1 MYYSVKRNG
10 NTAIFTQIY
19 TNDTVEK
26 IYCIVNNWYHKNISN
41 ISRLLLET
49 VVYWTHFIVDFQYNL
64 LLFLCSNIL
73 CHHLIKFFFRF
84 EKPAAGFNIEY
95 WHLMFKHSQ
104 HNVNNMLLYN
114 VVVHTLHTL
123 LYLMK
128 YFLLTHI
135 LYVFVLIIIF
145 CFRFRLCW
153 ASRSFSTS
161 WKENVFFS
169 FFDSNHS
176 SVAITIVINV
186 WCPSIFLYT
195 LYFHLFSSARTKEKG
210 VATQARKKLSNDSNL
225 YEATKNW

>member
-114 VVVHTLHTL
+114 VVVHSAHTTYFTLSNEIFSSHAHSL
-123 LYLMK
+123 CFCFDNN
-128 YFLLTHI
+128 FLFSFS
-135 LYVFVLIIIF
+135 FVL
-145 CFRFRLCW
+145 
-153 ASRSFSTS
+153 S
-161 WKENVFFS
+161 FS
-169 FFDSNHS
+169 FFFN
-176 SVAITIVINV
+176 
-186 WCPSIFLYT
+186 FL
-195 LYFHLFSSARTKEKG
+195 K
-210 VATQARKKLSNDSNL
+210 RKCFFFFLRF
-225 YEATKNW
+225 